1 MALSNE
7 LDTIYDAE
15 DVTEAEQSG
24 ASTGRKGIYGMIFL
38 LSFPIFLYL
47 TFPFGPSKE
56 YLSSKLNEE
65 LGVRVRLGA
74 LSPAFPLG
82 LVLEDVIFAGA
93 NSRASFKLDTLEVRL
108 KILPMLLGKIAVNVY
123 STAGKTG
130 EFDFDTSISVL
141 DLFKGYPLPRTLSV
155 DSKEFPVGGMIAY
168 SLSRVSNSVSG
179 NNPIVKELLENI
191 VLKGKLNALID
202 FDIDVFDPTLSSGT
216 AFIELAKS
224 QLSFADPNIAIAP
237 QDFEAA
243 KLKASVRGGNFL
255 VDKASRF
262 KSQGLD
268 FTVNGEIKL
277 REALGKSQVNIDI
290 SLKLDKELK
299 QNYGF
304 LLGAKQ
310 ELNAELS
317 GFLSKVVFN
326 KK

>member
-1 MALSNE
+1 LNDE
-7 LDTIYDAE
+7 LDTTYDAE
-15 DVTEAEQSG
+15 DLSEVGESG
-24 ASTGRKGIYGMIFL
+24 TSKRRKGVYGMIFL

-56 YLSSKLNEE
+56 YISSKLNQE
-65 LGVRVRLGA
+65 LGVRVRIGA

-82 LVLEDVIFAGA
+82 LVLEDVKFSGA

-108 KILPMLLGKIAVNVY
+108 KILPMFLGRIAFNVY
-123 STAGKTG
+123 STAGKG
-130 EFDFDTSISVL
+130 GLFDFDASISGL
-141 DLFKGYPLPRTLSV
+141 DILKGYPLPRTLSI
-155 DSKEFPVGGMIAY
+155 DSKKFPVGGMIAY
-168 SLSRVSNSVSG
+168 FLSRASNSVSG

-191 VLKGKLNALID
+191 VFQGKLNATID

-216 AFIELAKS
+216 ALIELAKS

-237 QDFEAA
+237 QNFKVA
-243 KLKASVRGGNFL
+243 KLKASVRDGDF
-255 VDKASRF
+255 VVEKASRF

-268 FTVNGEIKL
+268 FAVNGKIKL
-277 REALGKSQVNIDI
+277 REDLVKSQVNIDI
-290 SLKLDKELK
+290 MLKLDQELK

-317 GFLSKVVFN
+317 GFLSRVVFN